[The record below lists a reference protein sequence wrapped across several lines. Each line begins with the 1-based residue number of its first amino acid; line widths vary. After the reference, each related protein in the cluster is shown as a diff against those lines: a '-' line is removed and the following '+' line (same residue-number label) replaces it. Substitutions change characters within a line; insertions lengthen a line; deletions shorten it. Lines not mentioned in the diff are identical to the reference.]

1 MQLTTW
7 TLHKQVFLGTID
19 RAGTEAGGKM
29 VSGPSY
35 STSTL
40 SCLHAPKPLNQAIV
54 YLGSVVFRV
63 SKQKS
68 LERPHLNRPW
78 MKTNNYDICYMS

>member
-1 MQLTTW
+1 MQLTTL
-7 TLHKQVFLGTID
+7 TLHKQVFLGAIN

-35 STSTL
+35 FS
-40 SCLHAPKPLNQAIV
+40 LHAPKPLNQAIV
-54 YLGSVVFRV
+54 YLGSVVLRV

-68 LERPHLNRPW
+68 LEHPHLNRPW
-78 MKTNNYDICYMS
+78 MKTNNYDICYIYVIG